1 MYCLVYDYYLE
12 LWIFIYVIEC
22 EIVYDLRSRIY
33 KIKINIANWKKNKKK
48 QQMTTF
54 KKIK

>member
-1 MYCLVYDYYLE
+1 MYKIMYCLVYDYYLE

-33 KIKINIANWKKNKKK
+33 KIKINIAN
-48 QQMTTF
+48 
-54 KKIK
+54 